1 MNVKRAVY
9 PILESKIAEK
19 GIAKKDIAQ
28 KLGITPRALSKKLK
42 GETNFTLTEGLFIHK
57 LFADIQIEVLFSK
70 EKV

>member
-42 GETNFTLTEGLFIHK
+42 GETNFTLTEGLSIYK